1 MRFIFLIF
9 LFSFIS
15 CVDVPVIE
23 KYSTEN
29 VKLPYIKL
37 DENCF
42 TIESAH
48 FKVTAYTS
56 QKAEKYSTLAEQLY
70 TTIMNDTGLYS
81 FVPKNPYEIIVYK
94 DKSEFMNKTSSPKWS
109 GGITYGNA
117 ILLYE
122 DEKYPAIIAHEMTH
136 LIFNEFMEDYGKNS
150 YIWLNEGLAVY
161 EERKAFTA
169 SNLNYQNIINQKVKN
184 LPLSFLQMTAYKPID
199 NSSEIDK
206 WYAQCSSVV
215 DYILKNG
222 GNFKFYI
229 FLKNL
234 KSGMDIDLS
243 LKDAYIGI
251 WNNFSELEKKW
262 FSSL

>member
-1 MRFIFLIF
+1 MRFSFFLFI
-9 LFSFIS
+9 FSFIS
-15 CVDVPVIE
+15 CVDIAVVE
-23 KYSTEN
+23 KYSTKN
-29 VKLPYIKL
+29 VALPYTKL
-37 DENCF
+37 DEDGF
-42 TIESAH
+42 ISESAH
-48 FKVTAYTS
+48 FKVRAYS
-56 QKAEKYSTLAEQLY
+56 YQIAERYSNLAEQLY

-94 DKSEFMNKTSSPKWS
+94 DQSEFVKKTSSPQWS

-122 DEKYPAIIAHEMTH
+122 QERYPAIIAHEMTH
-136 LIFNEFMEDYGKNS
+136 LIFNEFMEDYGGNS

-161 EERKAFTA
+161 EERKAFTD
-169 SNLNYQNIINQKVKN
+169 SNFYYHNIIDQKVKN
-184 LPLSFLQMTAYKPID
+184 APLSFLQMTSYKPVE
-199 NSSEIDK
+199 NSREVDK

-234 KSGMDIDLS
+234 KSGMDIDS
-243 LKDAYIGI
+243 ALKDAYIGM